1 MATDQ
6 APMLAKPPDIISRH
20 HTSNH
25 ISACE
30 RATLGKVQA
39 DMPSAKLWTKQLK
52 TYWTDTEIGWDGE
65 HCLKQALTLTLKVAL
80 ALALASGEV
89 I

>member
-6 APMLAKPPDIISRH
+6 AAMLAKLPDIISCH

-39 DMPSAKLWTKQLK
+39 DMPSAKLWTKQLE
-52 TYWTDTEIGWDGE
+52 TYWADAFDPVRQKFQI
-65 HCLKQALTLTLKVAL
+65 LAL